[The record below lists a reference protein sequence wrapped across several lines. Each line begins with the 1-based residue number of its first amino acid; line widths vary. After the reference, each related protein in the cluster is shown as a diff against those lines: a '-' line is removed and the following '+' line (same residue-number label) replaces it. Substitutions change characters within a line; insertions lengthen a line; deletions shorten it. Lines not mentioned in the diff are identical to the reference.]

1 LLASLYVLGHG
12 VPQDYGQAAL
22 WGGKA
27 ADQGDERAQS
37 GLGHLYAD
45 GKGVPQDYL
54 EAYFWLN
61 LAAARSTGKEQE
73 RVTKAR
79 DEAAAKLTPD
89 DLSKAQQRAATW
101 FAAHPIQP

>member
-1 LLASLYVLGHG
+1 MYKR
-12 VPQDYGQAAL
+12 Q
-22 WGGKA
+22 
-27 ADQGDERAQS
+27 DQGDERAQS

-73 RVTKAR
+73 RFDKSR

-89 DLSKAQQRAATW
+89 DLSKAQQRAAAW

>member
-1 LLASLYVLGHG
+1 VQQNYV
-12 VPQDYGQAAL
+12 
-22 WGGKA
+22 
-27 ADQGDERAQS
+27 
-37 GLGHLYAD
+37 
-45 GKGVPQDYL
+45 

-61 LAAARSTGKEQE
+61 LAATRSKGKEQE
-73 RVTKAR
+73 RFDKSR